1 MTVRRVLLLLAG
13 CVLVAGVL
21 LLATPVFADDATA
34 GRIDCGSV
42 LAPDVSGPSA
52 GASSVEVSI
61 FRQLRSECQ
70 DAIQGRQVTA
80 WSVAGLGVLGLVLV
94 AVVPVAR
101 RRVSASQS
109 QNVQQ

>member
-1 MTVRRVLLLLAG
+1 MTVRRVLLVLAG

-21 LLATPVFADDATA
+21 LLATPVYTEDATS

-42 LAPDVSGPSA
+42 LSPDVSGPSA
-52 GASSVEVSI
+52 DAGSEEVSI

-70 DAIQGRQVTA
+70 DAIQGRQVVA

-94 AVVPVAR
+94 AVVPAAR
-101 RRVSASQS
+101 RRVSVSQS
-109 QNVQQ
+109 QNLQQ